1 MSTDGPYTPPA
12 PPPGPWPGDGPTGF
26 PGVGAS
32 QDVLTAYADQPPARK
47 APWLL
52 VGGVALLV
60 LALVGGVTYGVG
72 QLSGGGSQPEDA
84 LPSGAFA
91 FVKVD
96 LDPSAGQ
103 KIDGFRFMRKFP
115 ALRDKLGDED
125 LRRVVFEAVADG
137 AGWADVDFD
146 SEVAPWMGKRI
157 ALAAY
162 PAPGNDSAG
171 SEGSEGSNGSEGGDG
186 MLLGGGA
193 PTAVVALQVT
203 DGGAAETGLKRLISS
218 TPETASS
225 PPGFVVTGDYA
236 LLAESQELAEK
247 AARDAE
253 SGVLAEDDNLAAD
266 LAAAG
271 DGVMAAWLDMD
282 LASQAV
288 SSLAFGLGAINPFG
302 GAGAGVAGRS
312 TYVARFAGPDT
323 FEVTG
328 SVVGSDTAGWS
339 THAVEGLAEL
349 PASSVVALGLAD
361 GDVLV
366 DKLFASF
373 RTSLESGLKSESAP
387 GQAPSFDEM
396 LADAERELGIEVPE
410 DVAALLG
417 ENLVAALDGADSQ
430 TVQVGARLTTDV
442 TRAQRVLDALQSA
455 GGDDFTVA
463 RRRVGDD
470 GLVVASTTA
479 QAERLAAAGTL
490 GEQAGF
496 RAALPDLDDADLAL
510 WVDVKGVLAVVLGG
524 LGGSPDPPDEN
535 LEPIDGI
542 GVTVSSRDEGSGSF
556 RFRLVAH

>member
-1 MSTDGPYTPPA
+1 MSTDGPTTPPPS
-12 PPPGPWPGDGPTGF
+12 PPSPWPGDPSTGF
-26 PGVGAS
+26 IGLGAS
-32 QDVLTAYADQPPARK
+32 QDVLAAYADEPPQRK

-72 QLSGGGSQPEDA
+72 RLSGGGSQPEDA

-162 PAPGNDSAG
+162 PPAGAGTNGSDTSGGSPG
-171 SEGSEGSNGSEGGDG
+171 SEGSFEA
-186 MLLGGGA
+186 LQA
-193 PTAVVALQVT
+193 PAVPTAVVALQVT
-203 DGGAAETGLKRLISS
+203 DAGAAESGLKRLISA
-218 TPETASS
+218 TPEAASS
-225 PPGFVVTGDYA
+225 PPGFVVAGDYA
-236 LLAESQELAEK
+236 LLAETQELAEK
-247 AARDAE
+247 AARDTEDGA
-253 SGVLAEDDNLAAD
+253 LAADGNLAAD

-271 DGVMAAWLDMD
+271 DGVMAAWVDMD
-282 LASQAV
+282 LASRAMG
-288 SSLAFGLGAINPFG
+288 SLAMGLGAVNPFG
-302 GAGAGVAGRS
+302 GAGVGATGRS
-312 TYVARFAGPDT
+312 TYVARFAGPDA

-328 SVVGSDTAGWS
+328 TVVGSDTAGWS

-349 PASSVVALGLAD
+349 PASSVVAFGLAD

-366 DKLFASF
+366 EKLFASL
-373 RTSLESGLKSESAP
+373 RTSLESGLGSQLGP
-387 GQAPSFDEM
+387 GAPSFDEM

-417 ENLVAALDGADSQ
+417 DNLVAALDGGDSP

-442 TRAQRVLDALQSA
+442 TRAERVLDALASA
-455 GGDDFTVA
+455 GGDDFAVA
-463 RRRVGDD
+463 RKRVGDD
-470 GLVVASTTA
+470 GLVVASTKA
-479 QAERLAAAGTL
+479 QAERLAATGTL
-490 GEQAGF
+490 GESAAF
-496 RAALPDLDDADLAL
+496 RAALPDLEDADLAL
-510 WVDVKGVLAVVLGG
+510 WVDVKGVVAALFGG
-524 LGGSPDPPDEN
+524 AGAAPDSPDEN
-535 LEPIDGI
+535 LEPVDGI

>member
-1 MSTDGPYTPPA
+1 MMSTDGPTTPLTPA
-12 PPPGPWPGDGPTGF
+12 PWPGDPSTGF
-26 PGVGAS
+26 TGLGAS
-32 QDVLTAYADQPPARK
+32 QDVLAAYADEPGQRK

-162 PAPGNDSAG
+162 PPAGNGRNGSNGSAG
-171 SEGSEGSNGSEGGDG
+171 SEGSFEALPGPA
-186 MLLGGGA
+186 A

-203 DGGAAETGLKRLISS
+203 DEGAAETGLKRLISS
-218 TPETASS
+218 TPGAAAS
-225 PPGFVVTGDYA
+225 PPGFVVAGDYA
-236 LLAESQELAEK
+236 LLAETQELAEQ
-247 AARDAE
+247 AARDADD
-253 SGVLAEDDNLAAD
+253 GALAADDNLAAD

-271 DGVMAAWLDMD
+271 DGVMAAWVDMD

-288 SSLAFGLGAINPFG
+288 SSLALGMGAINPFG
-302 GAGAGVAGRS
+302 SAGAGVAGRS

-339 THAVEGLAEL
+339 THAVDGLAEL

-366 DKLFASF
+366 EKIFESF
-373 RTSLESGLKSESAP
+373 RTSLESGLSSELAP

-417 ENLVAALDGADSQ
+417 DNLVAALDGGDSQ
-430 TVQVGARLTTDV
+430 ELQVGARLTTDV
-442 TRAQRVLDALQSA
+442 ARAQRVLDALASA
-455 GGDDFTVA
+455 GGEDFTVA
-463 RRRVGDD
+463 RKRVGDD
-470 GLVVASTTA
+470 GLVVASTKA
-479 QAERLAAAGTL
+479 QAERLAATGTL
-490 GEQAGF
+490 GENSAF

-524 LGGSPDPPDEN
+524 LGGSTGEPDDN